1 MRGPPGLRRW
11 IPWMKVLRRPCLN
24 RTVVS
29 VAVDTTIN
37 LARAFSLSAMA
48 ALPFSRDVC
57 APAAPCQSHGVNA
70 QAFARR
76 ALLGNR
82 IRPRAGLLVA
92 AAERVPISERLP
104 DLVGAGVPFLAPPCG
119 NERG

>member
-1 MRGPPGLRRW
+1 MPW
-11 IPWMKVLRRPCLN
+11 IKVLRRPCLN

-48 ALPFSRDVC
+48 APLFPSDVC

-76 ALLGNR
+76 ALLGDR
-82 IRPRAGLLVA
+82 IRPGAGLLVA
-92 AAERVPISERLP
+92 AAERVPIRERVP
-104 DLVGAGVPFLAPPCG
+104 DLLG
-119 NERG
+119 R